1 MATVTVNINATD
13 NMSPV
18 LAALQQQLN
27 QLQQQANINLRGAMN
42 NTMNYTT
49 RMFDSMMN
57 SFGTKLWK

>member
-49 RMFDSMMN
+49 RLFENMMN